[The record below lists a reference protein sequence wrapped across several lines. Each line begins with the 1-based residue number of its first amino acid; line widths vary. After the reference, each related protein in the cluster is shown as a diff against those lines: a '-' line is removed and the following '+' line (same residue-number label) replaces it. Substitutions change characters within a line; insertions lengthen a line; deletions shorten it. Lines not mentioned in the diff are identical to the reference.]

1 MGKKSEERIFFTS
14 KHEVQTSYLDDF
26 CYCQTDHDDEYWK
39 DEKGECRYCRG
50 LGFRPTTEEGEA
62 IIDFIERYKHI
73 IKKILGREEN

>member
-1 MGKKSEERIFFTS
+1 MRLFLCRELRQQNRTATHHTVEDGQLEEAPYYEI
-14 KHEVQTSYLDDF
+14 L
-26 CYCQTDHDDEYWK
+26 W
-39 DEKGECRYCRG
+39 KGECRYCRG